1 MMTPQE
7 VANCTFA
14 KSMMGGY
21 NMASVDDFL
30 DKLTEDYSALFKEN
44 AALKAKLK
52 VTVDKMAEYRES
64 EDAIRTTLLTAPKMA
79 TSMVTEAE
87 KKRDVLIAEA
97 TRTAKARKTA
107 IEQEVAAEERR
118 LEEVRARVDRELE
131 AERLRLSVGQERLR
145 GFIQDVTA
153 VCTGQLALLEQ
164 LPELPTEPDPQA
176 IAIVQAADAPL
187 AADPQTAAASQAAAV
202 IPQAVAAMA
211 VVDTSGGELAPQ
223 NGEGSA
229 VDEEASEVERNLKN
243 VLSVFSPAKEAAANL
258 PEGDPFA
265 DTSVDREDLEATRVL
280 NLEDLQFGPNYTK
293 D

>member
-1 MMTPQE
+1 M
-7 VANCTFA
+7 ANCTFA

-64 EDAIRTTLLTAPKMA
+64 EDAIRNTLLAAQKMA
-79 TSMVTEAE
+79 SSMVTEAE
-87 KKRDVLIAEA
+87 QKRDALIAEA
-97 TRTAKARKTA
+97 TRAAKARKAA
-107 IEQEVAAEERR
+107 IEQEEASEEHR
-118 LEEVRARVDRELE
+118 LDEVRARVDRELK

-153 VCTGQLALLEQ
+153 VCNGQLALLEQ
-164 LPELPTEPDPQA
+164 LPELPTEPNPQA
-176 IAIVQAADAPL
+176 AAIIQASSAAAGTQAADGQP
-187 AADPQTAAASQAAAV
+187 AASA
-202 IPQAVAAMA
+202 PQAVAAMA
-211 VVDTSGGELAPQ
+211 VVDEDGEAAPQ
-223 NGEGSA
+223 DRADSS
-229 VDEEASEVERNLKN
+229 VDDEAAEVERNLKN
-243 VLSVFSPAKEAAANL
+243 VLSAFTPAKEDGSGL

-265 DTSVDREDLEATRVL
+265 DAGADSEDLDATRVM
-280 NLEDLQFGPNYTK
+280 NLEDLQFGRNYTR

>member
-64 EDAIRTTLLTAPKMA
+64 EDAIRSTLLAAQKMA
-79 TSMVTEAE
+79 SSMVTEAE
-87 KKRDVLIAEA
+87 QKRDAMIAEA
-97 TRTAKARKTA
+97 TRAAKARKAA

-145 GFIQDVTA
+145 GFIQDVSA
-153 VCTGQLALLEQ
+153 VCNGQLALLEQ
-164 LPELPTEPDPQA
+164 LPELPVEPA
-176 IAIVQAADAPL
+176 VQAAPASQGAP
-187 AADPQTAAASQAAAV
+187 ASQAVSASQAAA
-202 IPQAVAAMA
+202 AMA
-211 VVDTSGGELAPQ
+211 AGTAGAAP
-223 NGEGSA
+223 
-229 VDEEASEVERNLKN
+229 DEADREAAEVEKNLRNA
-243 VLSVFSPAKEAAANL
+243 LSAFAPAEPAAA
-258 PEGDPFA
+258 PPAGDPFA
-265 DTSVDREDLEATRVL
+265 DEGAADEGEAEATRVL
-280 NLEDLQFGPNYTK
+280 NLEDLQFGRNYTR

>member
-64 EDAIRTTLLTAPKMA
+64 EDAIRNTLLAAQKMA
-79 TSMVTEAE
+79 SSMVTEAE
-87 KKRDVLIAEA
+87 QKRDALIAEA
-97 TRTAKARKTA
+97 TRAAKARKAA
-107 IEQEVAAEERR
+107 IEQEVASEEHR
-118 LEEVRARVDRELE
+118 LDEVRARVDRELK

-153 VCTGQLALLEQ
+153 VCKQSPLPRQRRSSRPPLPVRRRQTTSLLPPRPLPRWRWWMGMAKRRRRIMRTALWTTRRLR
-164 LPELPTEPDPQA
+164 LSA
-176 IAIVQAADAPL
+176 I
-187 AADPQTAAASQAAAV
+187 
-202 IPQAVAAMA
+202 
-211 VVDTSGGELAPQ
+211 
-223 NGEGSA
+223 
-229 VDEEASEVERNLKN
+229 
-243 VLSVFSPAKEAAANL
+243 
-258 PEGDPFA
+258 
-265 DTSVDREDLEATRVL
+265 
-280 NLEDLQFGPNYTK
+280 
-293 D
+293 